1 MSTPDVIR
9 KAIEDIVEAR
19 GIYWLA
25 KQMGGQHCTRISRM
39 LASGRCQ
46 PHEWETIQSLR
57 ASIVPCETSHT
68 VTANKT

>member
-9 KAIEDIVEAR
+9 KTIEEIVEAK

-25 KQMGGQHCTRISRM
+25 KQMGGQHCTRITRM

-46 PHEWETIQSLR
+46 PSEWEEIKSLHDKH
-57 ASIVPCETSHT
+57 VPHETSQS
-68 VTANKT
+68 VTDNKT